1 MKGLL
6 IKDIKLMKNQK
17 MFFIVIAVMAVLFGY
32 VMDTANFIIGYGT
45 FINSLFVIST
55 ISYDEFNN
63 GFTFLFTLPVSRND
77 YVKEKYLFA
86 FCLSGIACLS
96 ATLLSILFEMV
107 KGNELLILE
116 SLLSS
121 MAVFMTALVL
131 VTIIIPVQLKFGQNK
146 GNMAVILVVGATFVI
161 GYLVVKVLAFI
172 NIDIASVINWLSQLG
187 LTGLILIGIAIVAI
201 VVIISYQISSRIM
214 LKKEF

>member
-1 MKGLL
+1 
-6 IKDIKLMKNQK
+6 MKNQK
-17 MFFIVIAVMAVLFGY
+17 MFFIVIAIMAVVFGY
-32 VMDTANFIIGYGT
+32 MMDTGSFIVGYGT
-45 FINSLFVIST
+45 FIISLFVIST

-86 FCLSGIACLS
+86 FCLSGIACLV
-96 ATLLSILFEMV
+96 ATLLSILFEML

-121 MAVFMTALVL
+121 MAVLMAALVL
-131 VTIIIPVQLKFGQNK
+131 VMIIIPVQLKFGQNK
-146 GNMAVILVVGATFVI
+146 GNIAVVLVVGIAFVI
-161 GYLVVKVLAFI
+161 GYLIIKLFEFLNV
-172 NIDIASVINWLSQLG
+172 DIANIINWFSQVG
-187 LTGLILIGIAIVAI
+187 VTGTVLIAMVIVAI
-201 VVIISYQISSRIM
+201 IGIVSYQISSRIM

>member
-17 MFFIVIAVMAVLFGY
+17 NFFIVIATMAVVFGY
-32 VMDTANFIIGYGT
+32 MMDTGSFIVGYGT
-45 FINSLFVIST
+45 FIISLFVIST

-131 VTIIIPVQLKFGQNK
+131 VNIIIPVQLKFGQNK

-201 VVIISYQISSRIM
+201 VVIISCQISCRIM
-214 LKKEF
+214 LNKEF

>member
-1 MKGLL
+1 
-6 IKDIKLMKNQK
+6 MKNQK
-17 MFFIVIAVMAVLFGY
+17 MFFIVIAIMAVVFGY
-32 VMDTANFIIGYGT
+32 MMDTGSFIVGYGT
-45 FINSLFVIST
+45 FIISLFVIST

-86 FCLSGIACLS
+86 FCLSGIACLV
-96 ATLLSILFEMV
+96 ATLLSILFEML

-121 MAVFMTALVL
+121 MAVLMAALVL
-131 VTIIIPVQLKFGQNK
+131 VMIIIPVQLKFGQNK
-146 GNMAVILVVGATFVI
+146 GNIAVVLVVGIAFVI
-161 GYLVVKVLAFI
+161 GYLIIKLFEFLNV
-172 NIDIASVINWLSQLG
+172 DIANIINWFSQLG
-187 LTGLILIGIAIVAI
+187 VTGTVLIAMVIVAI
-201 VVIISYQISSRIM
+201 IGIVSYQISSRIM

>member
-17 MFFIVIAVMAVLFGY
+17 MFFIVIAIMAVVFGY
-32 VMDTANFIIGYGT
+32 MMDTGSFIVGYGT
-45 FINSLFVIST
+45 FIISLFVIST

-86 FCLSGIACLS
+86 FCLSGIACLV
-96 ATLLSILFEMV
+96 ATLLSILFEML

-121 MAVFMTALVL
+121 MAVLMAALVL
-131 VTIIIPVQLKFGQNK
+131 VMIIIPVQLKFGQNK
-146 GNMAVILVVGATFVI
+146 GNIAVVLVVGIAFVI
-161 GYLVVKVLAFI
+161 GYLIIKLFEFLNV
-172 NIDIASVINWLSQLG
+172 DIANIINWFSQVG
-187 LTGLILIGIAIVAI
+187 VTGTVLIAMVIVAI
-201 VVIISYQISSRIM
+201 IGIVSYQISSRIM

>member
-1 MKGLL
+1 
-6 IKDIKLMKNQK
+6 MKNQK
-17 MFFIVIAVMAVLFGY
+17 MFFIVIAIMAVVFGY
-32 VMDTANFIIGYGT
+32 MMDTGSFIVGYGT
-45 FINSLFVIST
+45 FIISLFVIST

-86 FCLSGIACLS
+86 FCLSGIACLV
-96 ATLLSILFEMV
+96 ATLLSILFEML

-121 MAVFMTALVL
+121 MAVLMAALVL
-131 VTIIIPVQLKFGQNK
+131 VMIIIPVQLKFGQNK
-146 GNMAVILVVGATFVI
+146 GNIAVVLVVGIAFVI
-161 GYLVVKVLAFI
+161 GYLIIKLLEFLNV
-172 NIDIASVINWLSQLG
+172 DIANIINWFSQVG
-187 LTGLILIGIAIVAI
+187 VTGTVLIAMVIVAI
-201 VVIISYQISSRIM
+201 IGIVSYQISSRIM

>member
-6 IKDIKLMKNQK
+6 IKDLKLMKNQK
-17 MFFIVIAVMAVLFGY
+17 MFFIVIAVMAVIFGY
-32 VMDTANFIIGYGT
+32 MMDTSSFIVGYGT

-86 FCLSGIACLS
+86 FCLSGMACLA
-96 ATLLSILFEMV
+96 ATLLSISFEIL
-107 KGNELLILE
+107 KGNELLLLE

-121 MAVFMTALVL
+121 MVIFMAALVL
-131 VTIIIPVQLKFGQNK
+131 VMIIIPVQLKFGQNK
-146 GNMAVILVVGATFVI
+146 GNIAVVLVVGVVFVI
-161 GYLVVKVLAFI
+161 GYLIIKSFEFL
-172 NIDIASVINWLSQLG
+172 NIDIANIINWFSQLG
-187 LTGLILIGIAIVAI
+187 VTGAVLILMAVVAVIGG
-201 VVIISYQISSRIM
+201 ISYQISSRIM

>member
-1 MKGLL
+1 
-6 IKDIKLMKNQK
+6 MKNQK
-17 MFFIVIAVMAVLFGY
+17 MFFIVIVIMAVVFGY
-32 VMDTANFIIGYGT
+32 MMDTGSFIVGYGT
-45 FINSLFVIST
+45 FIISLFVIST

-86 FCLSGIACLS
+86 FCLSGIACLV
-96 ATLLSILFEMV
+96 ATLLSILFEML

-121 MAVFMTALVL
+121 MAVLMAALVL
-131 VTIIIPVQLKFGQNK
+131 VMIIIPVQLKFGQNK
-146 GNMAVILVVGATFVI
+146 GNIAVVLVVGIAFVI
-161 GYLVVKVLAFI
+161 GYLIIKLFEFLNV
-172 NIDIASVINWLSQLG
+172 DIANIINWFSQLG
-187 LTGLILIGIAIVAI
+187 VTGTVLIAMVIVAI
-201 VVIISYQISSRIM
+201 IGIVSYQISSRIM

>member
-1 MKGLL
+1 
-6 IKDIKLMKNQK
+6 MKNQK
-17 MFFIVIAVMAVLFGY
+17 MFFIVIAVMAVTFGY
-32 VMDTANFIIGYGT
+32 MMDTGSFIVGYGT
-45 FINSLFVIST
+45 FIISLFVIST

-86 FCLSGIACLS
+86 FCLSGIACLV
-96 ATLLSILFEMV
+96 ATLLSILFEML

-121 MAVFMTALVL
+121 MAVLMAALVL
-131 VTIIIPVQLKFGQNK
+131 VMIIIPVQLKFGQNK
-146 GNMAVILVVGATFVI
+146 GNIAVVLVVGIAFVI
-161 GYLVVKVLAFI
+161 GYLIIKSFEFL
-172 NIDIASVINWLSQLG
+172 NIDIANIINWFSQLG
-187 LTGLILIGIAIVAI
+187 VTGAVLILMAVVAVIGIV
-201 VVIISYQISSRIM
+201 SYQISSRIM

>member
-17 MFFIVIAVMAVLFGY
+17 MFFIVIAIMAVVFGY
-32 VMDTANFIIGYGT
+32 MMDTGSFIVGYGT
-45 FINSLFVIST
+45 FIISLFVIST

-86 FCLSGIACLS
+86 FCLSGIACLV
-96 ATLLSILFEMV
+96 ATLLSILFEML

-121 MAVFMTALVL
+121 MAVLMAALVL
-131 VTIIIPVQLKFGQNK
+131 VMIIIPVQLKFGQNK
-146 GNMAVILVVGATFVI
+146 GNIAVVLVVGIAFVI
-161 GYLVVKVLAFI
+161 GYLIIKLLEFLNV
-172 NIDIASVINWLSQLG
+172 DIANIINWFSQVG
-187 LTGLILIGIAIVAI
+187 VTGTVLIAMVIVAI
-201 VVIISYQISSRIM
+201 IGIVSYQISSRIM